1 VEIMEEARKDKRV
14 SAEFPV
20 RVKSATV
27 GEFVDRLAAD
37 VSIGGIFI
45 QAEPPLDVGTLV
57 RVEFHVEDGTQL
69 CTGVGRV
76 VWNRGE
82 DVASAERPVGMGVKF
97 VRVDTATKE
106 VLASYVEQRASEVS
120 IDRRVIVLP
129 ESTLSQRP
137 PPDEPA
143 EVEAPPI
150 GSLETSRAPDESSE
164 GAASAESERT
174 SEPAVAASDH
184 AASADDE
191 GDEDEDED
199 EDEGDEDEDE
209 TDEGETDEDDE
220 DEGDEDEGEEP
231 APAPKAAAPAP
242 KAAPAPRLEAVAPR
256 APAAADRGAGD
267 DDEEGDDDEA
277 RPNETAAE
285 AERRRSK
292 KRGKRARK
300 EEARLRKREKQK
312 HAAAGAKKEHVERPK
327 PVKERPSRPHELPV
341 AESAASSRSFLPL
354 AVVVAIILAVGLA
367 IYFYSYGK
375 DGGDDA
381 NREESS
387 SD

>member
-191 GDEDEDED
+191 GDEDEDD
-199 EDEGDEDEDE
+199 DEGDEDEDE